1 MGRPSIFSCFRE
13 KVAKGSELEKKG
25 PGQKSSKSKSSLA
38 KEWVLRK
45 TVLHP
50 HWQGGKDAVIVLEQD
65 KVTDIKE
72 KVKGEVTVELTWS
85 STGSSLYLGAGKGP
99 SSV

>member
-1 MGRPSIFSCFRE
+1 M
-13 KVAKGSELEKKG
+13 
-25 PGQKSSKSKSSLA
+25 
-38 KEWVLRK
+38 
-45 TVLHP
+45 
-50 HWQGGKDAVIVLEQD
+50 IVLEQD